1 VAKRYFTDLFLCLPL
16 IKTALKFFFCL
27 LCFLSAI
34 HSGAQ
39 SFEEL
44 NAQFLSL
51 FQKGEYQ
58 AAIPIGEKAL
68 IQARKEFGE
77 ADIPFAVANH
87 NLAEAFFELK
97 NSEKALPY
105 YKTAI
110 KTYIRFQKERGR
122 DISLC
127 NTSIGSIFFWQQQ
140 FDSSAV
146 YYRKAFDYFIN
157 HPENS
162 YDDILVVMNNFS
174 TLYLPIG
181 KYKEAQA
188 V

>member
-1 VAKRYFTDLFLCLPL
+1 
-16 IKTALKFFFCL
+16 L

-97 NSEKALPY
+97 
-105 YKTAI
+105 
-110 KTYIRFQKERGR
+110 
-122 DISLC
+122 
-127 NTSIGSIFFWQQQ
+127 
-140 FDSSAV
+140 
-146 YYRKAFDYFIN
+146 RKR
-157 HPENS
+157 S
-162 YDDILVVMNNFS
+162 
-174 TLYLPIG
+174 
-181 KYKEAQA
+181 
-188 V
+188 